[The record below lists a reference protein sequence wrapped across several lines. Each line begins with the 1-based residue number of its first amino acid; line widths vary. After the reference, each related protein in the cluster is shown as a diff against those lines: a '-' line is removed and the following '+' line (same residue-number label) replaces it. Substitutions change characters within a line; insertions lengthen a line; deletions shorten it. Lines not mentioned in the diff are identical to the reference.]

1 MQISNVGEKMR
12 ILPKTIFCDID
23 GVLVYHSGDVT
34 EAFNAKILPG
44 VVETIRE
51 WDKKGHRI
59 ILVSGRRE
67 NMRFDT
73 EEQLTGMGIIYDQL
87 ILGIGGGDRILI
99 NDMKKDKTTHTCYAY
114 NLVRNEGLISLEIE
128 L

>member
-1 MQISNVGEKMR
+1 MR

-23 GVLVYHSGDVT
+23 GILVHHSGDVT
-34 EAFNAKILPG
+34 EALDSEVLPG
-44 VVETIRE
+44 AVETVRE
-51 WDKKGHRI
+51 WDKKGYRI

-67 NMRFDT
+67 SMRAGT
-73 EEQLTGMGIIYDQL
+73 EKQLTEIGIIFDQL

-114 NLVRNEGLISLEIE
+114 NLVRNEGLESLEIE